1 MCSRLTKVTPET
13 FHMGQADRR
22 ISRITLSFGL
32 VMGCMAIIIVALGS
46 ALVVAQ
52 LRLNQEK
59 QEGLASYTFT
69 FQKQVQ
75 GLQKSSDNNNS
86 ESKHS
91 KSEDGGGLR
100 WGFQS
105 MWRQWLRNFY
115 MRLYKCHKCPVLCG
129 LGPSGHSKVCGRQK
143 AADISV
149 MPIAEGASW
158 ALGSQP
164 TREN

>member
-59 QEGLASYTFT
+59 QEGLASYTFLPFKNKSRGYKKVQTTITPSQSTAKVKTEEDLDEDFKACDVNGWET
-69 FQKQVQ
+69 FIWDYISATSA
-75 GLQKSSDNNNS
+75 LSFAA
-86 ESKHS
+86 
-91 KSEDGGGLR
+91 
-100 WGFQS
+100 W
-105 MWRQWLRNFY
+105 
-115 MRLYKCHKCPVLCG
+115 VL
-129 LGPSGHSKVCGRQK
+129 LGTERYV
-143 AADISV
+143 ADRKPQISL
-149 MPIAEGASW
+149 W
-158 ALGSQP
+158 C
-164 TREN
+164 R